1 LNAGTPKLKEDN
13 KMTFEVLT
21 AVLMKG
27 EVFWRVTSCRLVSTH
42 RRVEGTSILLNVCRE
57 QSAQRNFPED
67 KFSNWP
73 VTHLRF

>member
-1 LNAGTPKLKEDN
+1 
-13 KMTFEVLT
+13 MTFEVLT

-27 EVFWRVTSCRLVSTH
+27 EVFWRVTPCRLVSTR
-42 RRVEGTSILLNVCRE
+42 RRVEGTSIVLNVGRY
-57 QSAQRNFPED
+57 QSTQRNIPED